1 LDTLFD
7 ADRNGHVL
15 TLTFGTPAARNVMD
29 DAWFAELEQR
39 LYEAQQDAQTRV
51 VVLRARGD
59 AFCAGGDLRAF
70 QAGPLPEGY
79 VRSAFA
85 RLLMRLDAFDKP
97 VVAVV
102 HGSAIGGGTTLLL
115 HCDFVFAAA
124 GTTFQLPFTKL
135 GLVPEFGSSYL
146 LPLHAGM
153 RLATE
158 LVLLAQPFD
167 AEKAMRAGIV
177 SDVLPAGE
185 LMARATATA
194 AALAALPP
202 ASMRASKRLLRMGHR
217 AGLAAA
223 MAAEGQALETC
234 FASDELQEA
243 LAAFFERRQADFS
256 HFS

>member
-1 LDTLFD
+1 MNENFR
-7 ADRNGHVL
+7 AERSEHVL
-15 TLTFGTPAARNVMD
+15 TVTFGSPEARNVMNE
-29 DAWFAELEQR
+29 AWFCELEQR
-39 LYEAQQDAQTRV
+39 LFEAQQDEQTRV
-51 VVLRARGD
+51 VVLRAQGE
-59 AFCAGGDLRAF
+59 AFCAGGDLRGF

-85 RLLMRLDAFDKP
+85 RLLMRLDDFDKP
-97 VVAVV
+97 IVAAV

-115 HCDFVFAAA
+115 HCDFAFAAA

-153 RLATE
+153 RLANE

-167 AEKAMRAGIV
+167 AEKALRAGIV
-177 SDVLPAGE
+177 NEVLPPDA
-185 LMARATATA
+185 LMARANATA

-223 MAAEGQALETC
+223 MAAEGKALETC
-234 FASDELQEA
+234 FAAEEMQEA
-243 LAAFFERRQADFS
+243 IAAFFARREPDFS
-256 HFS
+256 RFS